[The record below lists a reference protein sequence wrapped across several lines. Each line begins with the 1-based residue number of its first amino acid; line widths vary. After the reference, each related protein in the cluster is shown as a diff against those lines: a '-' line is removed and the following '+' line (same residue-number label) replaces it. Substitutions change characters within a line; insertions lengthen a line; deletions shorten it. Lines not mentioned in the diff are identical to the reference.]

1 MVSIGVE
8 LLRGDRVATATPTLA
23 PPEDTKGNFAR
34 SLLANGV
41 ESAPK
46 PATAETRANKNVVA
60 NVAGVSKKSAT
71 TGQDFATGSMNYE
84 ESESGLNEANGS
96 SMPFGVRSTAMAKDQ
111 RTAKD
116 EPVGNTTEV
125 KEVDGSE
132 VKKPGLFEAS
142 KVSVPERAKLKV
154 SETKDPKID
163 ATKLARAKAKNLDGS
178 VTSSGPVA
186 DETRMG
192 DTVSVQSVTPGNG
205 RDVPQNNLKDSDVLP
220 TIPSGRGAGDKHSE
234 SAMTASPIAQR
245 ETKGTQDDGNHP
257 VTPSEGSSDS
267 VPTVTANVEQAKNG
281 AVAVSADLAGSGAA
295 AGAGKAEVGI
305 GSVIAAVQHVGT
317 DLPGQGSTASF
328 GRGVHQGS
336 TAELTPSVG
345 SHNVTY
351 SGEQMATGE
360 SRPGLLGATP
370 TSLEVG
376 IANGTHGWL
385 KIRAE
390 MEGGVV
396 TASLSPG
403 SMAGQEMLHR
413 ELPSLAAY
421 LQEEK
426 LGVNTLVLKPA
437 EMPDSMGTNSG
448 GSLQRQGQSS
458 QQQSDGARDGIGAG
472 DKSGVGGAQQRP
484 IYEGWNGFDGGF
496 LPSMAD
502 NVGGW
507 LNVRV

>member
-1 MVSIGVE
+1 MVSIEVE
-8 LLRGDRVATATPTLA
+8 LLRGDRVATASPALA
-23 PPEDTKGNFAR
+23 PPEDTKGNFAH
-34 SLLANGV
+34 SFLANGV
-41 ESAPK
+41 ESTPK
-46 PATAETRANKNVVA
+46 PATAEARANKNVVA
-60 NVAGVSKKSAT
+60 NEAGVPKKSAT
-71 TGQDFATGSMNYE
+71 AGQDLATGSANYE
-84 ESESGLNEANGS
+84 ESESGVSEAKCG
-96 SMPFGVRSTAMAKDQ
+96 SMPVGVSDTVMAKDQ

-116 EPVGNTTEV
+116 EPVNNTTEL
-125 KEVDGSE
+125 KEVDESE
-132 VKKPGLFEAS
+132 IKKPDISETS
-142 KVSVPERAKLKV
+142 QISVSERTKLKV
-154 SETKDPKID
+154 SETKDSRIG
-163 ATKLARAKAKNLDGS
+163 ATKLEGAKAKDLGGS
-178 VTSSGPVA
+178 VTVSGQVA

-205 RDVPQNNLKDSDVLP
+205 IGVPPFKASDVLP
-220 TIPSGRGAGDKHSE
+220 IIPNGRSAGDKHSE
-234 SAMTASPIAQR
+234 SAITASPVAQR
-245 ETKGTQDDGNHP
+245 ETKETQDNGNHP
-257 VTPSEGSSDS
+257 ATPSEGSSDLVS
-267 VPTVTANVEQAKNG
+267 TVTSNVEQAKNG
-281 AVAVSADLAGSGAA
+281 AVVVSADVAGSGAA
-295 AGAGKAEVGI
+295 AGAGNVEVGI
-305 GSVIAAVQHVGT
+305 GTVITAVQHVGT
-317 DLPGQGSTASF
+317 DLPGQGSTVSF
-328 GRGVHQGS
+328 GPGVHQSS
-336 TAELTPSVG
+336 TAEATSSVS
-345 SHNVTY
+345 SHNVAY

-437 EMPDSMGTNSG
+437 EMLDSMGANSG
-448 GSLQRQGQSS
+448 GSLQRQEQSS

-472 DKSGVGGAQQRP
+472 DKNGFGGPQQGP
-484 IYEGWNGFDGGF
+484 IYKGWNSTDGGL
-496 LPSMAD
+496 LPAMAD
-502 NVGGW
+502 NIGSW